1 MMSYAVK
8 SKGNVKKF
16 AEVFTPAGVVF
27 EMILQDGM
35 RSVLMDVEKTILD
48 PACGEG
54 QFPCAE
60 LVWKM
65 FYNLDVLN
73 ETTALLALNRL
84 YGVDL
89 QPSSVIKTKEH
100 LLLTLKD
107 AYRFFT
113 GEEFTATDEAR
124 AIVDERIIEGDFLK
138 LAKQWTNR
146 NFERSD

>member
-1 MMSYAVK
+1 MMTYATK

-27 EMILQDGM
+27 DMILQDAM
-35 RSVLMDVEKTILD
+35 RPVVMDIEKTMLD

-73 ETTALLALNRL
+73 EATALLALNSL
-84 YGVDL
+84 YGVEL
-89 QPSSVIKTKEH
+89 QPKSVAKAREH

-107 AYRFFT
+107 AYKFFT
-113 GEEFTATDEAR
+113 NKEFTHMDAAR
-124 AIVDERIIEGDFLK
+124 AVVDERIIEGDSLK
-138 LAKQWTNR
+138 IMQQWANPQLTL
-146 NFERSD
+146 F